1 MEHRRRP
8 DRKDAADFEKV
19 ASENMDRLFATA
31 LRLTRSVHDAEDLV
45 QEALVRTFAA
55 YPRIDPN
62 GNMRAYLFRVLT
74 NIFINRYRH
83 GKIVRNVN
91 DLARLGLLDGSLYS
105 SECQKKWSDPHVRYL
120 HSNLSQD
127 VEDALN
133 ALPERFRS
141 VLVMADLM
149 DLTYA
154 QIAEELRIPAGTVM
168 SRLFRARRHMRKALA
183 ERDKEAVFQPLKKAA
198 SR

>member
-1 MEHRRRP
+1 MKHHRRP
-8 DRKDAADFEKV
+8 DRDDAADFEKV
-19 ASENMDRLFATA
+19 AIENMDRLFATA
-31 LRLTRSVHDAEDLV
+31 LRLTRSFHDAEDLV
-45 QEALVRTFAA
+45 QETLVRTFAA

-83 GKIVRNVN
+83 RKIVRNVN
-91 DLARLGLLDGSLYS
+91 DMARLGMLDGSLYS
-105 SECQKKWSDPHVRYL
+105 SESQKKWSDPHVRYL
-120 HSNLSQD
+120 HSNFSQD
-127 VEDALN
+127 VEDALD

-154 QIAEELRIPAGTVM
+154 QIAKELNIPAGTVM
-168 SRLFRARRHMRKALA
+168 SRLFRARRHMRKSLA
-183 ERDKEAVFQPLKKAA
+183 ARDGQTDFQPVKKAA
-198 SR
+198 SG